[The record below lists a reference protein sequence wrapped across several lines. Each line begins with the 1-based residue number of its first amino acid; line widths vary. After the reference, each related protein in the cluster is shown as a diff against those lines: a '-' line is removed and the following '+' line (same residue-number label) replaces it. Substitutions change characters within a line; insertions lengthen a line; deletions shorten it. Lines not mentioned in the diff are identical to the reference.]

1 MAATRFI
8 MTSTGW
14 ETICEQ
20 AVLADRPLRRMRG
33 LLGRKSI
40 SPGEGMLLRPAPAI
54 HTAFM
59 RFAIDIVFLDF
70 ENNVLSVVDSLVPWR
85 TAADRHAYS
94 ALELAPGEAKRL
106 GITPGD
112 QLVVLTQDPA
122 AGEGA
127 PAGLDQAR
135 GRHARKAARESE
147 RTGAR
152 SPAAGPG
159 SVSVLLVSSDRR
171 FRAVA
176 AALLERRGCKVLTSD
191 DPEHV
196 LDTVAADK
204 PGVVM
209 LDTGKETTPS
219 WMVARLRATS
229 PEIGVVLVGDGPGR
243 MSGLE
248 VRPRWGVFDDLV
260 SAILEARGGE
270 GGPPVLA
277 APA

>member
-1 MAATRFI
+1 MASTRFI
-8 MTSTGW
+8 MTSTTW
-14 ETICEQ
+14 ETVCEQ

-40 SPGEGMLLRPAPAI
+40 TPGEGMLLRPAPAI

-59 RFAIDIVFLDF
+59 RFAIDIVFMDF
-70 ENNVLSVVDSLVPWR
+70 ENNVVSVVDSLQPWR
-85 TAADRHAYS
+85 TAANRNAYA
-94 ALELAPGEAKRL
+94 ALELAPGEANRIGLKA
-106 GITPGD
+106 GD
-112 QLVVLTQDPA
+112 QLVVLTHDPA
-122 AGEGA
+122 VGEGA
-127 PAGLDQAR
+127 PVGNDRAR
-135 GRHARKAARESE
+135 GRAARKAARDAD
-147 RTGAR
+147 RVTAPTGGA
-152 SPAAGPG
+152 PAEPI
-159 SVSVLLVSSDRR
+159 SVLLVSSDRR

-176 AALLERRGCKVLTSD
+176 SALLERRGCTVHTSD
-191 DPEHV
+191 DPDHV
-196 LDTVAADK
+196 LDTVATEH

-209 LDTGKETTPS
+209 LDTGNDATPS
-219 WMVARLRATS
+219 WMVARLRAAS

-260 SAILEARGGE
+260 SAIIEARGDS